1 MKNPNNTFNHK
12 EQIFFLHKWMCYV
25 LLVVC
30 AITTCTSYLD
40 IALISKEMNYLPSM
54 FIINN
59 YLQFNEALASSYTII
74 FTYLTVV
81 IICYFFKFK
90 KTSITL
96 IGDSGEKLKTV
107 LYRVITITLTSAFL
121 GLFIFLA
128 YGIVSRSDSN
138 DPLFS
143 YVFKN
148 FLLTFSVS
156 IFCIINIMILNKYPK
171 EIAKKYKI
179 QQNFRKFDKW
189 IKNLLPFFSM
199 SVRFIE

>member
-12 EQIFFLHKWMCYV
+12 EQIFFLHKWMCNV
-25 LLVVC
+25 LFVLC

-40 IALISKEMNYLPSM
+40 IVLISK
-54 FIINN
+54 N
-59 YLQFNEALASSYTII
+59 YLQFNDEALASSYAII

-107 LYRVITITLTSAFL
+107 LYRVITITLKSAYL
-121 GLFIFLA
+121 GVFMFLA

-138 DPLFS
+138 DPLFF
-143 YVFKN
+143 YVYMN
-148 FLLTFSVS
+148 FFLTFLMS
-156 IFCIINIMILNKYPK
+156 IFCGNIIMILNKYPK

-179 QQNFRKFDKW
+179 QQNFRKFYK
-189 IKNLLPFFSM
+189 
-199 SVRFIE
+199 

>member
-12 EQIFFLHKWMCYV
+12 EQIFFIHKWMFYL
-25 LLVVC
+25 LLVLC

-40 IALISKEMNYLPSM
+40 IVLISKEMNYLSSL
-54 FIINN
+54 FIINY

-74 FTYLTVV
+74 LTYITIV

-96 IGDSGEKLKTV
+96 IGDSGEKLKTI

-121 GLFIFLA
+121 GIFLFA
-128 YGIVSRSDSN
+128 SYGIVSRTNSN
-138 DPLFS
+138 DPLIP
-143 YVFKN
+143 YVFIN
-148 FLLTFSVS
+148 FFLTFLMS
-156 IFCIINIMILNKYPK
+156 IFCGNIIMILNRYPK

-179 QQNFRKFDKW
+179 QQNFRDFT
-189 IKNLLPFFSM
+189 
-199 SVRFIE
+199 